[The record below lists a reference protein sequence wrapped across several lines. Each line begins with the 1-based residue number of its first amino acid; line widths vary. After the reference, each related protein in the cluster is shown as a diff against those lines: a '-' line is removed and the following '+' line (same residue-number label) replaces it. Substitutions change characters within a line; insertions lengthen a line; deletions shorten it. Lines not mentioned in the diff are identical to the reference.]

1 MGFGAGFVTGLASSF
16 DKALQMDMK
25 RNQDRLSKAET
36 YMMARQQQK
45 LETAEADERELKKSL
60 KELAAFTGS
69 NNRALMAAE
78 GAGGT
83 AEGINR
89 LLETLREEQSK
100 VKNFDIKK
108 VIDFSGEETL
118 GDERAFTDLVK
129 RFGPRIAE
137 TTMPEGFGDTRG
149 LMGKLGF
156 DIKRDVAG
164 DVESTLQIPERF
176 RAPEDDTTVPRARIN
191 YGAMTKAIEYEKSM
205 EEKAPSGFDAAHMQ
219 LLQKMET
226 AEGEEL
232 TALQGQQDE
241 LIALE
246 ARRKKAL
253 AAATGKKAEDSVFSK
268 SSVDSVWK
276 NAFKRTLEPAGVV
289 KSVGDE
295 IEFALEG
302 NEGQYFQGASQAIN
316 NVEKIY
322 SPLEDD
328 IMTRRIDQE
337 KITFNGEF
345 DSYITKQQA
354 NYRQAVA
361 NNTATDTIKYT
372 PAIDTAAIISAR
384 PNMSPSEALRDA
396 ARAGDIAVGEVVEI
410 ERDGV
415 INYVVW
421 TGTSFAGKY

>member
-1 MGFGAGFVTGLASSF
+1 
-16 DKALQMDMK
+16 
-25 RNQDRLSKAET
+25 
-36 YMMARQQQK
+36 
-45 LETAEADERELKKSL
+45 
-60 KELAAFTGS
+60 
-69 NNRALMAAE
+69 
-78 GAGGT
+78 
-83 AEGINR
+83 
-89 LLETLREEQSK
+89 
-100 VKNFDIKK
+100 
-108 VIDFSGEETL
+108 
-118 GDERAFTDLVK
+118 
-129 RFGPRIAE
+129 
-137 TTMPEGFGDTRG
+137 
-149 LMGKLGF
+149 
-156 DIKRDVAG
+156 
-164 DVESTLQIPERF
+164 
-176 RAPEDDTTVPRARIN
+176 
-191 YGAMTKAIEYEKSM
+191 MTKAIEYEKSM

-226 AEGEEL
+226 AEGDEL

-246 ARRKKAL
+246 AKRKKAL

-302 NEGQYFQGASQAIN
+302 SEGQYFQGASQAIN

-328 IMTRRIDQE
+328 IMTRRIAQE
-337 KITFNGEF
+337 KVTFNGEF
-345 DSYITKQQA
+345 DSYVAKQQDKHRTKDDPK
-354 NYRQAVA
+354 YSP
-361 NNTATDTIKYT
+361 ATDT
-372 PAIDTAAIISAR
+372 AALINAR
-384 PNMSPSEALRDA
+384 PNMSAKEALRDA

-421 TGTSFAGKY
+421 TGTSFTGKY